1 MYNEKVNPFVILQHL
16 NESFAR
22 QRATFTKED
31 FRFVEG
37 KSTPEGRRLGM
48 FTLASLKRKKLVE
61 SASVFYG
68 YVFKDYQRIEDAKA
82 FYPTWVLFSPHPYY
96 QEDPERYAEMI
107 PLLEERYATKKKFR
121 REKVECA
128 LHELLAD
135 ASMLPIDPAI
145 TNGRPLYLCI
155 VYFHREH
162 ISDLRFGVNL
172 FLANPDVSKELL
184 YLPEQYWTKE
194 YAEIR

>member
-1 MYNEKVNPFVILQHL
+1 MNSSIVLQHL

-22 QRATFTKED
+22 QRMTFTKED
-31 FRFVEG
+31 YRFLEG

-48 FTLASLKRKKLVE
+48 FSLAYLKRKKLIE
-61 SASVFYG
+61 SASIYYG
-68 YVFKDYQRIEDAKA
+68 YVFKDYQRVEDAKA

-96 QEDPERYAEMI
+96 QENPEHYEEMI
-107 PLLEERYATKKKFR
+107 PLLETRYAEKKKFR

-128 LHELLAD
+128 LHEKFAD
-135 ASMLPIDPAI
+135 ASMLPIDPSI
-145 TNGRPLYLCI
+145 THGRPLYLCI

-162 ISDLRFGVNL
+162 ISDLHLGIYP
-172 FLANPDVSKELL
+172 FLANPEVSKELL

-194 YAEIR
+194 YAESR